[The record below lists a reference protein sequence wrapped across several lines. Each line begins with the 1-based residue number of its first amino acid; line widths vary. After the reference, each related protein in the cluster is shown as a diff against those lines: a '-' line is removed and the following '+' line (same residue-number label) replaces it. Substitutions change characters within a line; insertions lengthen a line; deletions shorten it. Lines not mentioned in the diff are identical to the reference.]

1 MDICTPLKALGD
13 PVRAAILKA
22 LCCERLSVG
31 EIVERFHLSQPAI
44 SHHLRILRDAGLVI
58 AQKEGTTVYYS
69 MNKEFLSSVCGC
81 VRKEFE
87 INNEAGGTTKK

>member
-1 MDICTPLKALGD
+1 MDICACFKALGD
-13 PVRAAILKA
+13 PVRKAILKS

-44 SHHLRILRDAGLVI
+44 SHHLRVLRDAGLVT

-69 MNKEFLSSVCGC
+69 MNKESLSSMCCC
-81 VRKEFE
+81 VREEFE
-87 INNEAGGTTKK
+87 VEDGGG